1 MTRRKGGPVSE
12 LGRGLRQMTPNRVTA
27 RFMSGGKY
35 QTWGAIARA
44 VTRTG
49 TGQRS
54 IPMRAV
60 PMGSPVPT
68 SDAAAKRA
76 RAAAVKKTASKKSA
90 GKGRSDAY
98 AAARQIPARNQA
110 VAKKAAAATAAA
122 RKPGARKSAAGNVL
136 VPKRNPDGT
145 FDGMVS
151 FPTFGPAEQAAYER
165 ALRGQVDPV
174 QQVRQPRRWR

>member
-1 MTRRKGGPVSE
+1 MMARRKRGYLASE
-12 LGRGLRQMTPNRVTA
+12 ARKAARGMRPDRVLA
-27 RFMSGGKY
+27 RFFSGGKHA
-35 QTWGAIARA
+35 TWGGIARA
-44 VTRTG
+44 ATG
-49 TGQRS
+49 TKPPKS

-60 PMGSPVPT
+60 PLGSPLPT
-68 SDAAAKRA
+68 TKAAAQRA
-76 RAAAVKKTASKKSA
+76 RASAAQKKTTAKKQPSA
-90 GKGRSDAY
+90 Y
-98 AAARQIPARNQA
+98 EAAKKIPARNQA
-110 VAKKAAAATAAA
+110 AAKKAAAATAAA